1 MDNIK
6 NEIEMEQDSRGHE
19 SIDIFESDTES
30 MDAAV
35 PEVDGTEVDAALD
48 TAARIKEKLQR
59 LEKMRD
65 LYTEYLPRHVFEHK
79 IDVYHDIIVLFISD
93 WHLGS
98 VYTDYQKA
106 SEMWDAILGNDRV
119 YVIVDG
125 DMIDNFEVA
134 STKLLQAGISSQL
147 ITPALQREILMEC
160 LNVLKEKG
168 KLLAIVLGNHESFTQ
183 QYPFAISCIPVAL
196 NRMFLKLKI
205 GFTEYK
211 IAVVHKSRYN
221 STLNPLH
228 SSQRELTVL
237 YPDADVVVSAHTHL
251 PVVATYPYPHE
262 GRYVDRVLIKLGTI
276 KSDEYT
282 TAYFSHALDF
292 DISPSIVFGYIDRKM
307 TVFTK
312 LEDAIRFIKRTI
324 W

>member
-1 MDNIK
+1 MDNINIR
-6 NEIEMEQDSRGHE
+6 NEIEMEHE
-19 SIDIFESDTES
+19 SIDIFESDTEG

-35 PEVDGTEVDAALD
+35 PEVDENEVDPA
-48 TAARIKEKLQR
+48 TRIKEKLQR

-98 VYTDYQKA
+98 IYTSYQKA
-106 SEMWDAILGNDRV
+106 SEIWDAILSNDRV
-119 YVIVDG
+119 YVVVDG

-160 LNVLKEKG
+160 LSVLKEKG
-168 KLLAIVLGNHESFTQ
+168 KLLAVVLGNHESFTQ
-183 QYPFAISCIPVAL
+183 QYPFSAISGIPVAL

-251 PVVATYPYPHE
+251 PVVATYPYPYE

-282 TAYFSHALDF
+282 TAYFSHVLDF
-292 DISPSIVFGYIDRKM
+292 DISPSIIFGYLDRKM

-312 LEDAIRFIKRTI
+312 IEDAIRFLKRTL